1 MYGSPNPDHNCRI
14 QSNHPLISQTGK
26 TDKIGGKKSVRPA
39 LNNPSSSYTP
49 PASATN
55 LSQAN
60 SVSKSIR
67 LCSRRSCQVRL
78 SLCVRTC
85 SIATHSSSAHLR
97 VYQLTEINLLLKAR

>member
-1 MYGSPNPDHNCRI
+1 MHGSPNPDHNCRI

-49 PASATN
+49 PDSATN

-60 SVSKSIR
+60 SCLQVHQTLSKEILPGQIKPLCEDMFNSNTFL
-67 LCSRRSCQVRL
+67 LCSPQSVP
-78 SLCVRTC
+78 T
-85 SIATHSSSAHLR
+85 
-97 VYQLTEINLLLKAR
+97 N